1 MKRIAFLLAVM
12 IVSISLCMTN
22 VVFAA
27 TDNDSGYFTPGSN
40 IPGNW
45 PAPSASASSSE
56 PEYEPEEEES
66 YIIHAIAKTGGKI
79 VHADSYGHHINTID
93 SQSFDVEVVIMD
105 DCLFAIEPKEGYRI
119 LKVTVDGV
127 DMGAIDHYEFEEV
140 DCDHRIRATFTEIS
154 TAANPAPD
162 TEEEEFN
169 PNTGAL

>member
-1 MKRIAFLLAVM
+1 MKRIAFLLATM
-12 IVSISLCMTN
+12 IVSISLCMTT

-27 TDNDSGYFTPGSN
+27 TDGYFTPDSN

-45 PAPSASASSSE
+45 PAPSASASSE

-79 VHADSYGHHINTID
+79 VHADNYGHHINTID

-119 LKVTVDGV
+119 VKVTVDGV

-140 DCDHRIRATFTEIS
+140 DRDHRIRATFDKIPA
-154 TAANPAPD
+154 AANPAPGTRYED
-162 TEEEEFN
+162 EEFN